1 MFFLFYIPNPSQ
13 DFHIINDYTVPQNA
27 QMKMIIIFETNHIV
41 RGIGM
46 KKSMFLK
53 LVGILAVLTLMLV
66 ACSDPNNEVKESNE
80 ASQESKSTETNAS
93 EEAAKTTVEI
103 TDAHGTVTVPVNPK
117 NVVALD
123 NRTFETLAD
132 WNIDLVAVPKDVMPS
147 DSPYV
152 KDDSVQNV
160 GNHRE
165 PNLEIIAAANPELV
179 IIGQRFAGYYEDI
192 KKIVPNAAVIDLNVD
207 VSEEAATPGEN
218 LTNGLKNSTIA
229 LGQIFDKNEEAN
241 QLVADFD
248 KVIENAKSAYNG
260 TDTIMSVIVAGGN
273 IGFSAPHSG
282 RVWGPMYEIF
292 GWVPALEVADA
303 TSDHQGD
310 EVSVEAIAQ
319 SNPDWLF
326 VLDRDAAT
334 SSATDSV
341 PAQDVIDHSPAL
353 QNTTSVSKGQIV
365 YAPADTYT
373 NESIQTYIELFE
385 NLANTL
391 AK

>member
-1 MFFLFYIPNPSQ
+1 
-13 DFHIINDYTVPQNA
+13 
-27 QMKMIIIFETNHIV
+27 
-41 RGIGM
+41 M

-53 LVGILAVLTLMLV
+53 FVGIIAVLTLMLV
-66 ACSDPNNEVKESNE
+66 ACSDSSNK
-80 ASQESKSTETNAS
+80 SNQESKSNEDNGS
-93 EEAAKTTVEI
+93 KEVAKPATVEI

-132 WNIDLVAVPKDVMPS
+132 WKIDLVAVPKDVMPA

-152 KDDSVQNV
+152 KDDSVKNV

-192 KKIVPNAAVIDLNVD
+192 KKLVPNAVVIDLNVD
-207 VSEEAATPGEN
+207 VSEETATPGEN
-218 LTNGLKNSTIA
+218 LVNGLKNSTIA
-229 LGQIFDKNEEAN
+229 LGKIFDKNEEAK
-241 QLVADFD
+241 QVVADFD

-260 TDTIMSVIVAGGN
+260 TDKVMSVIVGGGD

-292 GWVPALEVADA
+292 GWAPALEVADS
-303 TSDHQGD
+303 TSDHKGD

-326 VLDRDAAT
+326 VLDRDAAI
-334 SSATDSV
+334 SGEEDSV
-341 PAQDVIDHSPAL
+341 PAQDVIAKSPAL
-353 QNTTSVSKGQIV
+353 QKTTAVSKKHIV